1 MSKKQSA
8 TQADTTGSPY
18 LSFRE
23 ALRPAIFAHRLLL
36 QEGTQ
41 AAARARLGKEGAGM
55 LAQTASDILAL
66 TRDLLSKAGL
76 GYTVSPDSRTK
87 ALAGDGLGYQG
98 SITQAF
104 ADAAMMWS
112 QIVGNCLLLAE
123 ELVSQGRLDEVRSLA
138 VALADCGETG
148 TAEELG
154 RRLGRTIRQK
164 YEDSLESIHG
174 SMTPEEI
181 DTALATLT
189 EAISEVPQS
198 PERDIWIMGF
208 LPALAKSVSKYVK
221 PRGASNPYS
230 PESKARTTLENI
242 ASGGPHGHNL
252 AQTYASLIAGT
263 FRTFRP
269 RNQ

>member
-1 MSKKQSA
+1 MSKKQPA
-8 TQADTTGSPY
+8 AEVDTIGSPY

-41 AAARARLGKEGAGM
+41 AVARARLEREGAGM
-55 LAQTASDILAL
+55 LTETASDILIL
-66 TRDLLSKAGL
+66 TRDLLGKAGL
-76 GYTVSPDSRTK
+76 GYTISPGPGTE
-87 ALAGDGLGYQG
+87 ALAADGLGCHG
-98 SITQAF
+98 SVLQAF

-123 ELVSQGRLDEVRSLA
+123 ELFSQARLEEVRSLA
-138 VALADCGETG
+138 VALADSGETR

-154 RRLGRTIRQK
+154 RRLDRVIRQR
-164 YEDSLESIHG
+164 YENSLDAIHG

-189 EAISEVPQS
+189 EAVSDIPQS
-198 PERDIWIMGF
+198 PERDTWIMGF
-208 LPALAKSVSKYVK
+208 LPALAKSVSRYVK
-221 PRGASNPYS
+221 PRTSNPYG
-230 PESKARTTLENI
+230 PEAKARTTLENI
-242 ASGGPHGHNL
+242 ASGGPHAHNN
-252 AQTYASLIAGT
+252 AQAYTSLIAGT